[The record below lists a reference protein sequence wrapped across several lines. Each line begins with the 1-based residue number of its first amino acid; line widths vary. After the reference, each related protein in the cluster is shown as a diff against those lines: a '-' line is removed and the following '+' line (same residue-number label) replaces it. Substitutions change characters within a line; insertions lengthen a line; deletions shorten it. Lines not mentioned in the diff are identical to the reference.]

1 MFSQEPRSD
10 SDGDK
15 DGFTERFPRHPHA
28 GLLPLIARD
37 SIQAPP
43 RFPASVSRNRPRAQG
58 SPSCGPCC
66 CFPGRTW
73 RGRLIAAA
81 RGSAEGAWRSW
92 SIHFRVHFRVHFRF
106 TSAFT
111 SVTVRHVTGR
121 RCWVLLRLPWALP
134 WVTWAS
140 SQLGPKR
147 GQLGRTGRKLLR
159 TAQPL
164 RPPSAPSA
172 VVTRLPD
179 SRRGPQRA
187 RLPAGSLSVILRGE
201 RVETSRPRRPRA
213 HLPDARHTPMKPS
226 PCPAPPPS
234 PSRSLTSATVFQ
246 ALQVMSSPV
255 ELHSPALSLTEQV
268 NESFLTG
275 ERILNQVRE
284 ICLIFLFFLTASF

>member
-1 MFSQEPRSD
+1 MAELEHSLPRS
-10 SDGDK
+10 
-15 DGFTERFPRHPHA
+15 
-28 GLLPLIARD
+28 LP
-37 SIQAPP
+37 
-43 RFPASVSRNRPRAQG
+43 
-58 SPSCGPCC
+58 
-66 CFPGRTW
+66 
-73 RGRLIAAA
+73 
-81 RGSAEGAWRSW
+81 
-92 SIHFRVHFRVHFRF
+92 VHFRVHFRDGASCHR
-106 TSAFT
+106 TA
-111 SVTVRHVTGR
+111 
-121 RCWVLLRLPWALP
+121 VLGA
-134 WVTWAS
+134 AS
-140 SQLGPKR
+140 SLLGPPLGDMGFLTAWQLGPKR

-201 RVETSRPRRPRA
+201 RVATSRPRRPRA

-284 ICLIFLFFLTASF
+284 ICLIFLFFSNRLVLRTSSNGFDWQCPRLGNSKDDS

>member
-1 MFSQEPRSD
+1 M
-10 SDGDK
+10 
-15 DGFTERFPRHPHA
+15 
-28 GLLPLIARD
+28 
-37 SIQAPP
+37 
-43 RFPASVSRNRPRAQG
+43 
-58 SPSCGPCC
+58 
-66 CFPGRTW
+66 
-73 RGRLIAAA
+73 
-81 RGSAEGAWRSW
+81 
-92 SIHFRVHFRVHFRF
+92 
-106 TSAFT
+106 
-111 SVTVRHVTGR
+111 
-121 RCWVLLRLPWALP
+121 LLRLSWALP

-213 HLPDARHTPMKPS
+213 HLPDACHTPMKPS

-234 PSRSLTSATVFQ
+234 PSRSPTSATVFQ

>member
-1 MFSQEPRSD
+1 MVTKMALRSASRATPTPGSSPSSPETRFKHRLVSRPLFRVTAPGLRGVLRVAHAAAFWGAPGGDGSSLPHADPRRGRGGAEHSLPRSL
-10 SDGDK
+10 
-15 DGFTERFPRHPHA
+15 PRS
-28 GLLPLIARD
+28 LP
-37 SIQAPP
+37 
-43 RFPASVSRNRPRAQG
+43 
-58 SPSCGPCC
+58 
-66 CFPGRTW
+66 
-73 RGRLIAAA
+73 
-81 RGSAEGAWRSW
+81 
-92 SIHFRVHFRVHFRF
+92 VHFRVHFRDGASCHR
-106 TSAFT
+106 TA
-111 SVTVRHVTGR
+111 
-121 RCWVLLRLPWALP
+121 VLGA
-134 WVTWAS
+134 AS
-140 SQLGPKR
+140 SLLGPPLGDMGFLTAWQLGPKR

-179 SRRGPQRA
+179 SRRGPQRT

-284 ICLIFLFFLTASF
+284 ICLIFLFFLTTSF